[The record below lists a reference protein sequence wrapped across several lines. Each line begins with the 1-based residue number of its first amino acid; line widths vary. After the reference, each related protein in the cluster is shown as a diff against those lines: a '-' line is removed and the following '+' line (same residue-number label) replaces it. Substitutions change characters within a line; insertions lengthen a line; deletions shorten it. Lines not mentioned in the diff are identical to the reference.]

1 MASILLLST
10 IYPIPE
16 KGNQGTP
23 VCHFFAKEWLKMG
36 YHVRVVHYQT
46 VFPRPF
52 YWAARLFRD
61 KIVAKTGAVVYTK
74 RDSGG
79 RYEMDGVP
87 VYRIP
92 LFKPIP
98 HGKYSKHIINRSVKR
113 ICSWLD
119 SDDFVPDVIVGHFPN
134 PQIEVVG
141 LLKDKWPQAK
151 SAIVMHGDIDLTKQ
165 VYGNRLMEMCKK
177 IDFWGFRSV
186 AVRRQFERKIMP
198 LKHSFICYSGIP
210 QDYITEHNQH
220 AFPNPL
226 RHFVYVGEMIDR
238 KYPLRIIDA
247 LQIAY
252 PDGNYRLSYIG
263 EGELLNAIR
272 NRVENDRLSSHVQ
285 VLGKIPRD
293 TIKDQYDKADC
304 MVMISRDEAYGLVY
318 LEAMA
323 RGCITIASRNEGFD
337 GVIKDGENGYLCK
350 AGDAEELAAVIQR
363 INRLTE
369 KERRRISDNAIA
381 TAKSLTDYKAAKLY
395 LDELFR

>member
-1 MASILLLST
+1 MCSIKTS
-10 IYPIPE
+10 IYNIGE
-16 KGNQGTP
+16 GKQTFLRKGQHLWVAVKGN
-23 VCHFFAKEWLKMG
+23 K
-36 YHVRVVHYQT
+36 
-46 VFPRPF
+46 
-52 YWAARLFRD
+52 
-61 KIVAKTGAVVYTK
+61 
-74 RDSGG
+74 
-79 RYEMDGVP
+79 YE
-87 VYRIP
+87 
-92 LFKPIP
+92 
-98 HGKYSKHIINRSVKR
+98 S
-113 ICSWLD
+113 ICS
-119 SDDFVPDVIVGHFPN
+119 
-134 PQIEVVG
+134 QY
-141 LLKDKWPQAK
+141 A
-151 SAIVMHGDIDLTKQ
+151 
-165 VYGNRLMEMCKK
+165 R
-177 IDFWGFRSV
+177 
-186 AVRRQFERKIMP
+186 
-198 LKHSFICYSGIP
+198 
-210 QDYITEHNQH
+210 
-220 AFPNPL
+220 
-226 RHFVYVGEMIDR
+226 
-238 KYPLRIIDA
+238 RIIDA